1 MTQSVEWTKQ
11 VKKWSARLLQESQ
24 VSEQIFVDGCW
35 RVILHHAR
43 LCLMLGDH
51 YYSSC
56 EADKTWKT
64 SLSLVANTDPKTKQA
79 KQYLDEHLVR
89 VSDNAMRVAQS
100 LSRLADEMESAYD
113 IQKLKRKVH
122 KVLNGKIK
130 LLKGFNSSFKKM
142 RGVRNKVGLLSTWQI
157 LEKVKPLPM
166 PKLCKPYLK
175 MVNHYVMF

>member
-1 MTQSVEWTKQ
+1 
-11 VKKWSARLLQESQ
+11 
-24 VSEQIFVDGCW
+24 
-35 RVILHHAR
+35 
-43 LCLMLGDH
+43 MLGDH

-89 VSDNAMRVAQS
+89 VSDNAMRVAQA

-113 IQKLKRKVH
+113 IQKLKKKSPQGFEWQDQAV
-122 KVLNGKIK
+122 
-130 LLKGFNSSFKKM
+130 KGIQQFIQKM
-142 RGVRNKVGLLSTWQI
+142 RGVRNKVGLLSTWQV